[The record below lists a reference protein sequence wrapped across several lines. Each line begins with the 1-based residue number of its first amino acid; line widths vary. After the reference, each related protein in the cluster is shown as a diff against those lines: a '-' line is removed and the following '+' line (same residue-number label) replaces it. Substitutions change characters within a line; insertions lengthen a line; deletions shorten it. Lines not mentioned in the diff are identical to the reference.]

1 MPCPYITRLP
11 LPRLGVEAQKLG
23 AELTRLVRKAEDVS
37 HGEERRGIH
46 PKKKIVHELHG

>member
-1 MPCPYITRLP
+1 LKVVRDLLRYKF
-11 LPRLGVEAQKLG
+11 LPRKLGVG
-23 AELTRLVRKAEDVS
+23 LTRLERKAEDVS